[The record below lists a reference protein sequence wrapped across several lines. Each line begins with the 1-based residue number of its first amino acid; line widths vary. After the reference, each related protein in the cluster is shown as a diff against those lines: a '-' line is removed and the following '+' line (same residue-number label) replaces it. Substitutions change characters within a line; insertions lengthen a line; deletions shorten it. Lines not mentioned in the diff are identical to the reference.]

1 MTIAVGDTLPDARF
15 IVPGEDGLEEKWTK
29 DIFSGRK
36 IALFAVPGAFTPTCS
51 NAHLPGFLENLEAFR
66 ARGVDDVVCVAVNDG
81 HVMKA
86 WAMATGA
93 EGGITFLADGNADFT
108 RAVGLDIDRS
118 GSNMGTRS
126 QRYAM
131 LVDDG
136 VVKALHI
143 EDAPSGAVTSSA
155 ENLLKVI

>member
-1 MTIAVGDTLPDARF
+1 MTITVGDTLPDARF
-15 IVPGEDGLEEKWTK
+15 IVPGEDGLEEKTTQ
-29 DIFSGRK
+29 DIFSGKR

-51 NAHLPGFLENLEAFR
+51 NNHLPGFLENLEAFTV
-66 ARGVDDVVCVAVNDG
+66 RGIDEIVCVAVNDA
-81 HVMKA
+81 HVLKA

-93 EGGITFLADGNADFT
+93 DGKITFLSDGNAEFA

-118 GSNMGTRS
+118 DQNQGTRS
-126 QRYAM
+126 RRYAM
-131 LVDDG
+131 LVEDG
-136 VVKALHI
+136 VVKALHV